1 MSVTEI
7 IYRQMANILLELA
20 AHDFPRVGSS
30 SRIDH
35 DTCVDSRPLKLKMNE
50 TERHGGDN
58 TSSRPSPL
66 PPNTFITL
74 LNKICSI
81 FASSPTLSTT
91 SMTLIVAVVDWEW
104 AYAAPYQ
111 MLYSPPRWLLIKKPI
126 RWNNEDS
133 PITYLSQY
141 KSYFQKFVR
150 ILEDEES
157 KRARDVAPPPASKDE
172 RMSSLLQQSMDDGKF
187 WYHELV
193 YSSFESADNPAWAAI
208 RGIIPNLNDLATV
221 TDTELNAF
229 VEGKMEQLRQYDL
242 EWGIMK
248 EDIDKKNAQF
258 EALKEKVGG
267 EIQGME
273 KDLTQKIGGSRLQVV
288 KDSKNMLRIQGA
300 GGTCSVRQ
308 RSQN

>member
-20 AHDFPRVGSS
+20 AHDFPRIGSS

-58 TSSRPSPL
+58 TSSSMTFSSATEYFHHVAEQDL
-66 PPNTFITL
+66 QHLCKQPNSIDDVDDARS
-74 LNKICSI
+74 KYIHRSI
-81 FASSPTLSTT
+81 FKAMLPGFVSDKHNNGPFKLICDDFRFGNILVNNATDLK
-91 SMTLIVAVVDWEW
+91 IVAVVDWEW

-150 ILEDEES
+150 ILEEEES

-248 EDIDKKNAQF
+248 EDIDKK
-258 EALKEKVGG
+258 ECT
-267 EIQGME
+267 I
-273 KDLTQKIGGSRLQVV
+273 
-288 KDSKNMLRIQGA
+288 
-300 GGTCSVRQ
+300 
-308 RSQN
+308 